1 MKNLYDI
8 YEDGTTVTPA
18 NTVGMGNPMLPTAE
32 EPGTE
37 PLTPTAKPKK
47 KKKQVKEGILDSMD
61 HVIHNG
67 DKVTEF
73 VNWFVEQ
80 ACNELS
86 KYAPEKD
93 ALLSELY
100 NMVTVDKDT
109 VIIDMAKNTDKT
121 NFDFDILVIY
131 DKPMPS
137 FVKTLKIYNQG
148 KWPVHLNSYMTD
160 LSSFNLEI
168 YADNGKSFGRLSS
181 SFKSKGNDTI
191 KLGNIICD
199 AMLITS
205 KKATSLVLG
214 SESCILELDIQSMPN
229 LTDIYDKKA
238 LHHLQKIRA
247 TKNYIKHQLCQNG
260 LLPWGIDLYI
270 KDKKATLR

>member
-8 YEDGTTVTPA
+8 YEDGTVATGAIASTPA
-18 NTVGMGNPMLPTAE
+18 NTIGMGNPMLPTAE

-37 PLTPTAKPKK
+37 PLTGVAGKYKCKK
-47 KKKQVKEGILDSMD
+47 KKKQVKESVLDSMD
-61 HVIHNG
+61 NVLDKG
-67 DKVTEF
+67 DKAAEF
-73 VNWFVEQ
+73 VNWFIEQ
-80 ACNELS
+80 VCNEL
-86 KYAPEKD
+86 KQYAPEKD

-100 NMVTVDKDT
+100 NMVTIDKDT
-109 VIIDMAKNTDKT
+109 VIIDMSKNIGKI
-121 NFDFDILVIY
+121 DFDILVIY

-148 KWPVHLNSYMTD
+148 KFPVHLNSYMTD

-199 AMLITS
+199 GMHIES
-205 KKATSLVLG
+205 RKATSLVLG
-214 SESCILELDIQSMPN
+214 SDSCILELDVQSMPN
-229 LTDIYDKKA
+229 LTNIYDKRA
-238 LHHLQKIRA
+238 LHNLQKIRT
-247 TKNYIKHQLCQNG
+247 TKNYIKHQFCQNG
-260 LLPWGIDLYI
+260 LLPWGIDLFI
-270 KDKKATLR
+270 K

>member
-8 YEDGTTVTPA
+8 YEDGAIASTPA

-37 PLTPTAKPKK
+37 PLTGVAGKCKCKK

-61 HVIHNG
+61 NVIHNG
-67 DKVTEF
+67 DKVAEF

-80 ACNELS
+80 VCNELN

-109 VIIDMAKNTDKT
+109 VIIDMSKNTGKT
-121 NFDFDILVIY
+121 NFDFDIIVVY
-131 DKPMPS
+131 DKPIPS

-160 LSSFNLEI
+160 LSSCNIEI
-168 YADNGKSFGRLSS
+168 YSDNGKSYGRMSI

-191 KLGNIICD
+191 KFGNIICD
-199 AMLITS
+199 GLLIAAR
-205 KKATSLVLG
+205 KATSIILG
-214 SESCILELDIQSMPN
+214 SDSIILELDVQTMPN
-229 LTDIYDKKA
+229 LTDIYAKRA
-238 LHHLQKIRA
+238 LHNLQKIRA

-260 LLPWGIDLYI
+260 LLPWGLDLYI
-270 KDKKATLR
+270 K